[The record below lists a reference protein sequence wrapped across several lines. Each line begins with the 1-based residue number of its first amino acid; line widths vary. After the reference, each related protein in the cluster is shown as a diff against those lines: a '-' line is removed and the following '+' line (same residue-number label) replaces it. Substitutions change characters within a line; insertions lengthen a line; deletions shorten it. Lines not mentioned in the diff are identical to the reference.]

1 MWRVIISSLVS
12 FFGLISSANAYIG
25 PGLGL
30 GTVGILIGI
39 LGSIILALIAV
50 LWYPFKRVLKKIK
63 KIKKI
68 KDLESEEDR
77 NESVEESD
85 SS

>member
-12 FFGLISSANAYIG
+12 IFGLIPSANAYIG

-50 LWYPFKRVLKKIK
+50 LWYPFKRILKKIK
-63 KIKKI
+63 KTKN
-68 KDLESEEDR
+68 LESEEDS
-77 NESVEESD
+77 NESVEESNP
-85 SS
+85 S

>member
-1 MWRVIISSLVS
+1 MWRVIVSSLVS
-12 FFGLISSANAYIG
+12 IFGLISSAHAYIG

-63 KIKKI
+63 KT
-68 KDLESEEDR
+68 KDLESEEDP
-77 NESVEESD
+77 NESAEESNP
-85 SS
+85 S

>member
-12 FFGLISSANAYIG
+12 FFGLISSADAYIG

-50 LWYPFKRVLKKIK
+50 LWYPFKRLLKKIK
-63 KIKKI
+63 KK

-85 SS
+85 PS

>member
-1 MWRVIISSLVS
+1 MWRLIISSLVP
-12 FFGLISSANAYIG
+12 FFGLIPSANAYIG

-30 GTVGILIGI
+30 GTVGVIVGI

-63 KIKKI
+63 KIKAI
-68 KDLESEEDR
+68 DSEEEP
-77 NESVEESD
+77 NESAEESD
-85 SS
+85 PL

>member
-50 LWYPFKRVLKKIK
+50 LWYPFKRLLKKIK
-63 KIKKI
+63 KK

-85 SS
+85 PS

>member
-39 LGSIILALIAV
+39 LGSIIMALIAV
-50 LWYPFKRVLKKIK
+50 LWYPFKRLLKKIK
-63 KIKKI
+63 KK

>member
-1 MWRVIISSLVS
+1 MWRVIISSIVFLVS

-30 GTVGILIGI
+30 GTVGILIGL

-50 LWYPFKRVLKKIK
+50 LWYPFKRLLKKIK
-63 KIKKI
+63 KK
-68 KDLESEEDR
+68 KDLEPEEDR
-77 NESVEESD
+77 NESAENSD
-85 SS
+85 PS

>member
-1 MWRVIISSLVS
+1 MWRVIVSSLVS
-12 FFGLISSANAYIG
+12 IFGLISSAYAYIG

-50 LWYPFKRVLKKIK
+50 LWYPFKRILKKIK
-63 KIKKI
+63 KTKNL
-68 KDLESEEDR
+68 DSEEDP
-77 NESVEESD
+77 NESVEESNP
-85 SS
+85 S

>member
-1 MWRVIISSLVS
+1 MWRVIISSLVLI
-12 FFGLISSANAYIG
+12 FGLISAANAYIG

-39 LGSIILALIAV
+39 LGSIILALIAT
-50 LWYPFKRVLKKIK
+50 LWYPFKRLLKKIK
-63 KIKKI
+63 KTKEI
-68 KDLESEEDR
+68 DSEEDP
-77 NESVEESD
+77 NESVEDSD

>member
-1 MWRVIISSLVS
+1 MWRVIISSLVLI
-12 FFGLISSANAYIG
+12 FGLISAANAYIG

-63 KIKKI
+63 KT
-68 KDLESEEDR
+68 KDLESKEDS
-77 NESVEESD
+77 NETVEESD
-85 SS
+85 TS

>member
-12 FFGLISSANAYIG
+12 FFGLISSADAYIG

-50 LWYPFKRVLKKIK
+50 LWYPFKRLLKKIK
-63 KIKKI
+63 KK